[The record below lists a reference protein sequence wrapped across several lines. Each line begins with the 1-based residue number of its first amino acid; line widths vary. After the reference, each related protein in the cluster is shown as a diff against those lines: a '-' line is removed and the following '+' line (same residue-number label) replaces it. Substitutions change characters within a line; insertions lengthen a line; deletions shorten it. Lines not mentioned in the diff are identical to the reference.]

1 MVIKHQKTKTL
12 VTKPNG
18 RSSDAVSPNFIYG
31 CAGGC
36 MVSYCY
42 VGRFNDTTVY
52 INDNVDDILASIE
65 SWVDKQPWPKEPN
78 QCDDRYYTIDIG
90 CSTDIALHHK
100 HYDWQKVF
108 TFFNEHPK
116 LKSTFATKYPNRFP
130 LDDYIIDPTKNRIR
144 VSLMPQIYAEILE
157 PNTTRIDKRIASIKD
172 LQKKFEVHINFSPI
186 IIREESNWLYQYGR
200 LFNSLRVLGIDVP
213 CECIFMTYSDI
224 QAKRNQDSE
233 EGKRINVLLY
243 NPAKQEYK
251 KSEYGGINLRY
262 SRDIKPLAIDTFKA
276 VYRQYFDVTNIRYI
290 F

>member
-1 MVIKHQKTKTL
+1 MIFKHQKTKTL

-52 INDNVDDILASIE
+52 INDNIDQILMSIDH
-65 SWVDKQPWPKEPN
+65 WVEAQPWPKEPN
-78 QCDDRYYTIDIG
+78 QCDEKYYTIDIG

-100 HYDWQKVF
+100 HYDWQRVF
-108 TFFNEHPK
+108 SFFNDHPK

-130 LDDYIIDPTKNRIR
+130 LDDYIIDPAKNRIR
-144 VSLMPQIYAEILE
+144 VSLMPQMYSELLE
-157 PNTTRIDKRIASIKD
+157 PNTTRIDKRIDSIKS

-186 IIREESNWLYQYGR
+186 VIRDETGWLIQYAK
-200 LFNSLRVLGIDVP
+200 LFNQLKNLGIDVP

-224 QAKRNQDSE
+224 QAKRNQE
-233 EGKRINVLLY
+233 TNEGQRINLLLY
-243 NPAKQEYK
+243 NPDIQEYK

-262 SRDIKPLAIDTFKA
+262 ANHIKPQAILKFKN
-276 VYRQYFDVTNIRYI
+276 VYGQYFDVSNIRYI